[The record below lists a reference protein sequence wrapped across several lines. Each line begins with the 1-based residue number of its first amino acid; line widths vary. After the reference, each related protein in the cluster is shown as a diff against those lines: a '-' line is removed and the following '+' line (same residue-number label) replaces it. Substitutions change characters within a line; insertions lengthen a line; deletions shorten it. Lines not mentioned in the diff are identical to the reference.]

1 MQCLVDYTLHFD
13 TNTTLSCDTLYVVG
27 GLYGNA
33 KALEASKH
41 IIEPEDLVIFNGD
54 IHWFD
59 ASVELFVRFKAP
71 RVLRHVRIGNV

>member
-1 MQCLVDYTLHFD
+1 MQCPVDYTLHFD
-13 TNTTLSCDTLYVVG
+13 VSPTQRCDTLYVVG

-33 KALEASKH
+33 EALETLKH
-41 IIEPEDLVIFNGD
+41 IIEPNALVVFNGD

-59 ASVELFVRFKAP
+59 ASVEFFVRFKAP